1 LKTMRALYE
10 DKRRVISTGMAR
22 LKTARE
28 AVRGGATSKGGRGKG
43 GERRVGKGREGKG
56 RELPP
61 SAPSKTKYG
70 L

>member
-1 LKTMRALYE
+1 
-10 DKRRVISTGMAR
+10 MAR

-28 AVRGGATSKGGRGKG
+28 AVRGGGATSKGGRGKG